1 MSIGVSMNWRN
12 HEGRTS
18 GLSFSRDTLADALQ
32 ALLRDVEY
40 YRSECGYR
48 EFQISIAKHCETC
61 GGTGGKTVGKRV
73 RRWKPCPMK
82 CRHGIGELLAEFV
95 WTAKTA
101 ELDKQPA

>member
-1 MSIGVSMNWRN
+1 MIGVSMNWRN

-40 YRSECGYR
+40 YRTECGYR
-48 EFQISIAKHCETC
+48 ELQISIAKHCEAC

-73 RRWKPCPMK
+73 RRWKPCSKK

-95 WTAKTA
+95 FTADKVGRVTA
-101 ELDKQPA
+101 